1 MIKIWPALY
10 KNYVGMIIIVVIHI
24 VAVIDVYYIYT
35 FLGFLLCL
43 QCPLKEITGTDNS
56 ERVKSCAV
64 SGTRANT
71 KLP

>member
-24 VAVIDVYYIYT
+24 VAVIDVYT